1 MRRRI
6 SRGIFW
12 LLSAAMMLAGM
23 ILSVMSLCLN
33 KQLLLQS
40 LFVLAAGI
48 LLNPIILDKLVKRIG
63 VKTMDYSQSLEFS
76 IIFLGALL
84 AFGITA
90 IIYLI
95 TSSQTADETVS
106 VQNFESILKI
116 TVYITYIAVLFINQN
131 ADKKVKYIIFG
142 IVYLVCVLLSFASQ
156 SINCIIVKFLNLF
169 SDSDLDLEALEL
181 FVNNVLFPIREAIL
195 TYIIFDTIIGSKG
208 KKKDNLRNID
218 IENDENMNYDEKQ
231 YGKILNEKTFEIEL
245 TDNSSTKNV
254 NYIIHIERQHK

>member
-1 MRRRI
+1 MRKRI

-12 LLSAAMMLAGM
+12 LLSVAMMLAGI

-40 LFVLAAGI
+40 LFVLATGI
-48 LLNPIILDKLVKRIG
+48 LLNPIILDKLVKSIG

-95 TSSQTADETVS
+95 TSSQTADETAS

-142 IVYLVCVLLSFASQ
+142 IVYLFCVLLSFASQ

-169 SDSDLDLEALEL
+169 SDSDLDLEVLEL

-195 TYIIFDTIIGSKG
+195 TYIIFDTIIGRKG
-208 KKKDNLRNID
+208 KEKDNMRNIGID
-218 IENDENMNYDEKQ
+218 NDENMNCDGKQ
-231 YGKILNEKTFEIEL
+231 YGNIPNEKTFEIEL
-245 TDNSSTKNV
+245 TDNGSAKNV
-254 NYIIHIERQHK
+254 NYTIRIERQH

>member
-1 MRRRI
+1 MRKRI

-12 LLSAAMMLAGM
+12 LLSVAMMLAGI

-40 LFVLAAGI
+40 LFVLATGI
-48 LLNPIILDKLVKRIG
+48 LLNPIILDKLVKSIG

-95 TSSQTADETVS
+95 TSSQTADETAS

-142 IVYLVCVLLSFASQ
+142 IVYLFCVLLSFASQ

-195 TYIIFDTIIGSKG
+195 TYIIFDTIIGRKG
-208 KKKDNLRNID
+208 KEKDNMRNID
-218 IENDENMNYDEKQ
+218 NDNDENMNCDGKQ
-231 YGKILNEKTFEIEL
+231 YGNIPNEKTFEIEL
-245 TDNSSTKNV
+245 TDNGSAKNV
-254 NYIIHIERQHK
+254 NYTIRIERQH

>member
-1 MRRRI
+1 MRKRI

-12 LLSAAMMLAGM
+12 LLSVAMMLAGI

-40 LFVLAAGI
+40 LFVLATGI
-48 LLNPIILDKLVKRIG
+48 LLNPIILDKLVKSIG

-95 TSSQTADETVS
+95 TSSQTADETAS

-142 IVYLVCVLLSFASQ
+142 IVYLFCVLLSFASQ

-195 TYIIFDTIIGSKG
+195 TYSNFP
-208 KKKDNLRNID
+208 
-218 IENDENMNYDEKQ
+218 
-231 YGKILNEKTFEIEL
+231 
-245 TDNSSTKNV
+245 
-254 NYIIHIERQHK
+254 